1 MVDRDTATL
10 EALQGSPVPPKTSEE
25 TGPLDPFLADTPDL
39 AERLAKYTISGDTP
53 TQTSQLQHRLDIL
66 ATCYPDENGS
76 PSLHHAREALKDRS
90 ILEIGCGQGDMTV
103 ALAHFVS
110 TGSSNTG
117 KVFAIDPASADY
129 GSPFTLGQAQD
140 FINKG
145 NIGPWVKFVK
155 QDPQEYVKGMKA
167 ATRGRP
173 DVIVLAH
180 SIFYLE
186 SEEYFK
192 ELLTTL
198 FGMASERKSSRPI
211 QLVLAEWGMRTE
223 REEARAHVLAS
234 EIQAGKPMEQGN
246 VRIVVRPERILELA
260 EEVGWELVR
269 EKWIEKPEMED
280 GKWEVGIVKKH
291 YADDD
296 LEEEAKAKLEEMK
309 SLAESG
315 EVRSMDVWTGVF
327 EP

>member
-10 EALQGSPVPPKTSEE
+10 EALQGSPAPPKTSEE
-25 TGPLDPFLADTPDL
+25 TGPLDPFLADLPDL

-66 ATCYPDENGS
+66 AACYPDENGS

-117 KVFAIDPASADY
+117 KVFAIDPASLDY
-129 GSPFTLGQAQD
+129 GSPFTLGQAQA
-140 FINKG
+140 FINKS

-155 QDPQEYVKGMKA
+155 QDAQEYIQGMKA

-173 DVIVLAH
+173 DVVVLAH

-186 SEEYFK
+186 SEGYLR
-192 ELLTTL
+192 ELLGAL
-198 FGMASERKSSRPI
+198 FGMASGRKSSRPI
-211 QLVLAEWGMRTE
+211 QLVLAEWGMRE
-223 REEARAHVLAS
+223 GSGEAKAHVLAA
-234 EIQAGKPMEQGN
+234 EIQAGKSIEKGN
-246 VRIVVRPERILELA
+246 VQIAMRPERMLVLA
-260 EEVGWELVR
+260 EEVGWKLMR
-269 EKWIEKPEMED
+269 EKWIEGPELED
-280 GKWEVGIVKKH
+280 GKWEVGIVKRH

-296 LEEEAKAKLEEMK
+296 LEGEFKAKLEEMK
-309 SLAESG
+309 GLAESG
-315 EVRSMDVWTGVF
+315 EVKSMDVWTAMF